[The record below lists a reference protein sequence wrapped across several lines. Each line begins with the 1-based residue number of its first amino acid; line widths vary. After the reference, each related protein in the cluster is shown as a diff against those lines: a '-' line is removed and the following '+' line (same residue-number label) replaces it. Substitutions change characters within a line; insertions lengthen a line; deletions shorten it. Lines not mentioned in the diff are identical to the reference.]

1 MSDKDDDL
9 TEQQNLVRTVGIV
22 TMIVTVVIAIGYAL
36 DPAFPSLESVW
47 RYTIS
52 SVIAALTA
60 IIVLRVGMFFS
71 GRHHKA
77 VMRELKKLDDIK
89 KTFVKTVEPKEVNK
103 LDQIESLLKE
113 IRDLLK
119 KSNGL

>member
-1 MSDKDDDL
+1 
-9 TEQQNLVRTVGIV
+9 
-22 TMIVTVVIAIGYAL
+22 
-36 DPAFPSLESVW
+36 
-47 RYTIS
+47 
-52 SVIAALTA
+52 
-60 IIVLRVGMFFS
+60 MFFS